1 MKTLKKV
8 MLVTTVSIVSFAGLN
23 LPTDTIIAESQRL
36 YETTHSADIHSS
48 AFQSLDSGETEVEK
62 ILNDNKSDDLVLE
75 TVENVPENEIPKK
88 EEKVAVVTNAVAI
101 DPSTG
106 EPSSEEETTEEKPAD
121 VEPFVPASV
130 YETTPAVEIDYSTSS
145 KVKSRSYAGNFEL
158 TAYVATGCPCA
169 DGNYPQVGHTVAC
182 NDSSLWHKWIEIEG
196 YGIYYV
202 HDTGGMACNVIDVFV
217 GSYDEAIQFGRRCA
231 NIYVLEY

>member
-36 YETTHSADIHSS
+36 YETTHSADIHSY
-48 AFQSLDSGETEVEK
+48 AFQSLESGETEVEK
-62 ILNDNKSDDLVLE
+62 ILKDNKSDDLVLE
-75 TVENVPENEIPKK
+75 TVENVPENEIPDE
-88 EEKVAVVTNAVAI
+88 EEKIAVVTKAVAI

-106 EPSSEEETTEEKPAD
+106 EPSSDETSEDKTPEE
-121 VEPFVPASV
+121 EPFVPASV
-130 YETTPAVEIDYSTSS
+130 CETTPAVAVDDSTSS
-145 KVKSRSYAGNFEL
+145 DVKSKSYAGNFEL

-231 NIYVLEY
+231 NRYVLEY